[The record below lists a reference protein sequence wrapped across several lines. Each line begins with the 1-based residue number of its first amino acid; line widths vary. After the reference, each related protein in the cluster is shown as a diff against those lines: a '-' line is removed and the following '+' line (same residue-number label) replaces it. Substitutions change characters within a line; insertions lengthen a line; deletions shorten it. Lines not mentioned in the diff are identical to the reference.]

1 MTEPYF
7 LGVDLGGT
15 QMRMA
20 AVTNEGK
27 LMTPVLSVA
36 TGKQFAPENLRDK
49 LQELHTQ
56 VRSLTDEHLIA
67 ALGMGITGLV
77 GDRTV
82 SESEFLPLLNDVNLI
97 ALVRETL
104 GYPAKIENDARCFV
118 LAETRFGAARG
129 ARHVVGITLGT
140 GAGGGVIVDGKLHR
154 GANANAGEIWSI
166 PLRGKWLES
175 FVSTSGL
182 VQGYKDAGG
191 REENVDAAKIADFAR
206 AGDEAARSAF
216 QSYGEDV
223 WMLCETIR
231 ALLDPDVVVIGGSI
245 AQARDVF
252 GEEILQRVAECGP
265 RIVWAELG
273 TAAGLIGAAS
283 LTMEME

>member
-1 MTEPYF
+1 MKSYY

-27 LMTPVLSVA
+27 LATPMLAVP
-36 TGKQFAPENLRDK
+36 TGKQFSAENLRYK
-49 LQELHTQ
+49 LVDLHAQ
-56 VRSLTDEHLIA
+56 AKAVMGAPPIA

-77 GDRTV
+77 GETTV
-82 SESEFLPLLNDVNLI
+82 SESEFLPLLNEVDLI

-104 GYPAKIENDARCFV
+104 RLPAKIENDARCFV

-166 PLRGKWLES
+166 PLRGKWFEH

-182 VQGYKDAGG
+182 MQGYKDAGG
-191 REENVDAAKIADFAR
+191 KEENVDAAKIADLARTGDDAAR
-206 AGDEAARSAF
+206 ASF
-216 QSYGEDV
+216 QAYGEDV
-223 WMLCETIR
+223 WILCETIR

-252 GEEILQRVAECGP
+252 GEELMKRTAERGP
-265 RIVWAELG
+265 RIAWAELG
-273 TAAGLIGAAS
+273 TAAGVIGAAS
-283 LTMEME
+283 LVMN